1 MNLLVE
7 FVAARGHA
15 EPDRRRLENFQKN
28 VGQKFHNVLAVE
40 TDLNIKQ
47 QLRQEFEWLVS
58 EDFIQFFTE
67 KYREIKWWPG
77 LLEVEASMALEE
89 FRVSRELEISR

>member
-7 FVAARGHA
+7 FVAARGH
-15 EPDRRRLENFQKN
+15 EFDRRKLENFQKN